1 MKTLC
6 LNSKN
11 SFVGHSS
18 LADQV
23 RLLAHTC
30 FIQDVFF
37 YSPQRATPSLY
48 FLFMRLCSLVWNTII
63 FIVFWAFQLLIR
75 RRDSSDSLL
84 SVLSEPPKL
93 VMKSFIVSKSTSTS
107 ARLLAS
113 AYCKLLESLLSILRA
128 PKSHLCDTAHHY
140 LSVAWW
146 ASFHTQYPISPIAL
160 GEQESFSW
168 LLPVFTEILLW

>member
-1 MKTLC
+1 
-6 LNSKN
+6 
-11 SFVGHSS
+11 
-18 LADQV
+18 
-23 RLLAHTC
+23 
-30 FIQDVFF
+30 
-37 YSPQRATPSLY
+37 
-48 FLFMRLCSLVWNTII
+48 MRLCSLVWNTII
-63 FIVFWAFQLLIR
+63 FIVFWAFQLLIS

-140 LSVAWW
+140 LS
-146 ASFHTQYPISPIAL
+146 
-160 GEQESFSW
+160 SFSW
-168 LLPVFTEILLW
+168 LLPVFTEILLWSSDHDTISDPCVRTVSFRDCSPLSLIVSSIMQIDYTCNVSKNAT